1 MFDTSVP
8 PRRAVSP
15 VPSRPRRTSR
25 PVPSHAPRAPC
36 PSVAPFAPCPS
47 IVPRAPF
54 PSVAPHAPCPS
65 VAPRAFCPSAPVAP
79 VPHPSELTIEVLESA
94 LKDVESNLCS
104 VASASGA
111 IPPPLFHRCTIPQLP
126 TFTASLA
133 IAATDM
139 TATSVTTYSRPRGK
153 SGRRGSQ
160 GTSGGG
166 GGGGGDVAS
175 GGGGSAE
182 AGGAPRAAAGDS
194 PAAAGGGDAQV
205 RQPPT
210 GLPAAGGGA
219 AACLGA
225 SLADVPVASVD
236 TSTGA
241 ATEDASLSFTLDS
254 GASHCFSPNR
264 TTLTPLPMPVFVAL
278 IDPTLGPIT
287 ARYTTTLPCPAIPS
301 GSLTGFHVP
310 SFSRNLVGVRPVVS
324 QHVDVWI
331 EPSSKTAVCVDG
343 DTVVAA
349 AAAAALTAPDP
360 CQCSP
365 SGSRVSPGCRIS
377 PGSCAWPLACLAIV
391 AAFACATRR
400 SLRRGSAARHPS
412 LLLLSSG
419 HRALRDSPLG
429 RLWPYAVRYAAN
441 QLNLWLRVSRPEVSP
456 TSLWT
461 VSPGAASHFRV
472 WGCLALVHDTSVDK
486 ISPLAGHCRG
496 LPVRPPPLF
505 LTSAP
510 PPAPPVQPPPPGP
523 SPSGVSYTTPPP
535 LVTPQVQ
542 PPSLQSSSQPTP
554 DPAGAGFC
562 GEDPGGASSRGA
574 GAGAESVPVRGP
586 GSGGAGVGAEPVAAR
601 DSSLGGAGVS
611 GAVPGGATTG
621 GAPSAGPREP
631 GTDPVTSGGAGSGG
645 GATGAAGVGA
655 RGERVGAAVAG
666 ATTTGGAAA
675 ATAAVAAA
683 RAGAAVAAAAAAA
696 VDAASG
702 GAAVAAGAAAAAT
715 SSSFVFPPPL
725 PPLSPPLSHTW
736 PSRRSPRAHPSSPVP
751 FTDLRTALFRSCPP
765 RSSLSVLPSPPESAL
780 IPSLSKLVTEYYR
793 TYRPVLSHILASLVT
808 DPRAS
813 LSSVSALTAAVTEF
827 ASARCLDYATSL
839 VAAPPT
845 SPLAVGG
852 ESALGCDAL
861 EDGQFELEFLGAAYP
876 HLCAMLLAPKGDP
889 DALALTLRQV
899 KRPPGSPPVFKA
911 RYVARDF
918 SHREGVDFFQNFVPT
933 PKMTTLWELLHVAAP
948 RDYELHSLDF
958 STAFLQGSLHEEIW
972 LRRPSAFTS
981 TFPRGT

>member
-1 MFDTSVP
+1 MAITIYFIATSLP
-8 PRRAVSP
+8 GRLA
-15 VPSRPRRTSR
+15 
-25 PVPSHAPRAPC
+25 
-36 PSVAPFAPCPS
+36 SVCDALLLK
-47 IVPRAPF
+47 
-54 PSVAPHAPCPS
+54 
-65 VAPRAFCPSAPVAP
+65 
-79 VPHPSELTIEVLESA
+79 HPSELTIEVLESA

-194 PAAAGGGDAQV
+194 PAAAGGGDAQE
-205 RQPPT
+205 QQQQQQQQ
-210 GLPAAGGGA
+210 
-219 AACLGA
+219 
-225 SLADVPVASVD
+225 
-236 TSTGA
+236 
-241 ATEDASLSFTLDS
+241 
-254 GASHCFSPNR
+254 
-264 TTLTPLPMPVFVAL
+264 PLPSQQPQKKHQV
-278 IDPTLGPIT
+278 LGQ
-287 ARYTTTLPCPAIPS
+287 
-301 GSLTGFHVP
+301 G
-310 SFSRNLVGVRPVVS
+310 
-324 QHVDVWI
+324 
-331 EPSSKTAVCVDG
+331 
-343 DTVVAA
+343 
-349 AAAAALTAPDP
+349 
-360 CQCSP
+360 
-365 SGSRVSPGCRIS
+365 
-377 PGSCAWPLACLAIV
+377 
-391 AAFACATRR
+391 
-400 SLRRGSAARHPS
+400 
-412 LLLLSSG
+412 
-419 HRALRDSPLG
+419 LG
-429 RLWPYAVRYAAN
+429 
-441 QLNLWLRVSRPEVSP
+441 QL
-456 TSLWT
+456 
-461 VSPGAASHFRV
+461 
-472 WGCLALVHDTSVDK
+472 
-486 ISPLAGHCRG
+486 
-496 LPVRPPPLF
+496 RPPPLF

-645 GATGAAGVGA
+645 GATAAGVGA

-715 SSSFVFPPPL
+715 SSSCL
-725 PPLSPPLSHTW
+725 
-736 PSRRSPRAHPSSPVP
+736 
-751 FTDLRTALFRSCPP
+751 C
-765 RSSLSVLPSPPESAL
+765 LSVLPSPPESAL

-889 DALALTLRQV
+889 DALALTLRQCQGI
-899 KRPPGSPPVFKA
+899 RPLSGELPWTQTW
-911 RYVARDF
+911 
-918 SHREGVDFFQNFVPT
+918 HPT
-933 PKMTTLWELLHVAAP
+933 DPQAP
-948 RDYELHSLDF
+948 
-958 STAFLQGSLHEEIW
+958 
-972 LRRPSAFTS
+972 TS
-981 TFPRGT
+981 TRFPPLGRT